1 MRYQTTILFPFI
13 SSHAMKVAVIKERFP
28 GEHRVALVPTV
39 VGALVKS
46 DHDVLVESDA
56 GLAAG
61 FSDTDYEQAGGTIVS
76 RDEAFEADCILTIRA
91 CGAAGETWE
100 SDRKRMS
107 KKSVII
113 GMVDPLGDFQACLE
127 DAKTGATIYAL
138 ELVPRITRA
147 QSMDVLSSQANIAG
161 YEAVLLG
168 ATALKKILPMMTTAA
183 GTIRPAKALILGAGV
198 AGLQAIATAKR
209 LGAQVLAYDVRPAVK
224 EQVESLGAK
233 FVELDLET
241 QTSETKGGYAK
252 AMTDEFYKKQQELLG
267 KVISECDLVVTTA
280 LIPGKPA
287 PLLITKAMVE
297 GMEPGAVIVD
307 LAAERG
313 GNCEMTT
320 PGETTCFNGITILGP
335 TNLPAEVAT
344 HTSQLYSKNIVTF
357 LNHLIS
363 CGFPQET
370 SDDEICQETL
380 VAQNGQ
386 VVHARVRD
394 LAGMSTQP
402 SDSSSQGAGDTPSS
416 QTS

>member
-1 MRYQTTILFPFI
+1 
-13 SSHAMKVAVIKERFP
+13 MKVAVIKEHFP
-28 GEHRVALVPTV
+28 GEHRVALVPAV

-46 DHDVLVESDA
+46 DHDVLVETEA

-76 RDEAFEADCILTIRA
+76 RDDAFEADCILTIRA

-113 GMVDPLGDFQACLE
+113 GMVDPLGDVQACLE

-241 QTSETKGGYAK
+241 QSSETKGGYAK

-267 KVISECDLVVTTA
+267 KVIAECDLVVTTA

-297 GMEPGAVIVD
+297 GMEPGSVIVD

-386 VVHARVRD
+386 VVHARLRD

-402 SDSSSQGAGDTPSS
+402 SDSSSQEGGDTPSS

>member
-1 MRYQTTILFPFI
+1 
-13 SSHAMKVAVIKERFP
+13 MKVAVIKERFP

-76 RDEAFEADCILTIRA
+76 RDDAFEADCILTIRA

-113 GMVDPLGDFQACLE
+113 GMVDPLGDVQACLE

-241 QTSETKGGYAK
+241 QSSETKGGYAK

-267 KVISECDLVVTTA
+267 KVIAECDLVVTTA

-287 PLLITKAMVE
+287 PLLITKGMVE
-297 GMEPGAVIVD
+297 GMKPGSVIVD

-394 LAGMSTQP
+394 LAGISTQP
-402 SDSSSQGAGDTPSS
+402 SDSSLQEGGDTPSS

>member
-1 MRYQTTILFPFI
+1 
-13 SSHAMKVAVIKERFP
+13 MKVAVIKERFP

-76 RDEAFEADCILTIRA
+76 RDDAFEADCILTIRA

-113 GMVDPLGDFQACLE
+113 GMVDPLGDVQACLE

-161 YEAVLLG
+161 YEAILLG

-241 QTSETKGGYAK
+241 QSSETKGGYAK

-297 GMEPGAVIVD
+297 GMEPGSVIVD

-380 VAQNGQ
+380 IAQNGQ

-394 LAGMSTQP
+394 LAGMPTQP
-402 SDSSSQGAGDTPSS
+402 SDPSSQEGGDTPSS